1 MTTCVSFEGDMD
13 RTAMTTDRELDEQ
26 VLRAVQSGERDAFE
40 RFVKRFGNRIYA
52 FGMRVCNQAE
62 DAEDVYQETLVAVYR
77 TLATLREP
85 RALTTWLYR
94 IVANACRSKRRKGSF
109 AANREIP
116 LDELLPHGE
125 PFDAGPVLPN
135 EGGPA
140 DDVYRRELAEALGRA
155 VRDLPHDYRVVWLMR
170 DAEGLST
177 QETAEALQISLSN
190 VKMRLHRARLR
201 LRQQLAHLRPRG
213 ANT

>member
-1 MTTCVSFEGDMD
+1 MEP
-13 RTAMTTDRELDEQ
+13 TALATDRQRDEQ

-40 RFVKRFGNRIYA
+40 RFVKRFGNRIYG
-52 FGMRVCNQAE
+52 FGMRVCDQPE
-62 DAEDVYQETLVAVYR
+62 DAEDVYQETLVAAYR

-94 IVANACRSKRRKGSF
+94 VVANACRSKRRKGGF

-116 LDELLPHGE
+116 LDELLPQGE
-125 PFDAGPVLPN
+125 PFDAGPVLPDD
-135 EGGPA
+135 GDPA
-140 DDVYRRELAEALGRA
+140 ADLYRRELGEALERA

-170 DAEGLST
+170 DVEELST
-177 QETAEALQISLSN
+177 QETAEALQISVSN
-190 VKMRLHRARLR
+190 VKMRLHRARLQ
-201 LRQQLAHLRPRG
+201 LRRQLAHLRPRG